1 MKTLARWNPFR
12 ELAPF
17 ATFPDMETFFGELP
31 FRPVVRGYEPVPT
44 MPIDIVE
51 GATLYTA
58 KVEMPGMK
66 KEDIAVSIDGNTVT
80 ITAEAK
86 HEKEVN
92 DNEKLLRNERY
103 YGSLYR
109 MFSLPVAV
117 DPAKAEASYDAGV
130 LTLVLPKAPGAVAR
144 QLPVH

>member
-1 MKTLARWNPFR
+1 MKTLARWNPLR

-17 ATFPDMETFFGELP
+17 ATFPDMETFFGEFP
-31 FRPVVRGYEPVPT
+31 FRPMVRGYEPVPA

-51 GATLYTA
+51 APTVYTA
-58 KVEMPGMK
+58 RVEIPGLK

-80 ITAEAK
+80 ITAEAVR
-86 HEKEVN
+86 ENVV

-103 YGSLYR
+103 FGSLYR
-109 MFSLPVAV
+109 MFTLPVEV

-130 LTLVLPKAPGAVAR
+130 LTLVLPKAPSTVAR
-144 QLPVH
+144 TLPVH

>member
-17 ATFPDMETFFGELP
+17 ATFPEMETFFGEFP
-31 FRPVVRGYEPVPT
+31 FRPIVRGYEPVPT

-51 GATLYTA
+51 APAVYTA
-58 KVEMPGMK
+58 KVEIPGMK

-80 ITAEAK
+80 ITAEA
-86 HEKEVN
+86 VRDN
-92 DNEKLLRNERY
+92 VVDNEKMLRNERY

-109 MFSLPVAV
+109 MFTLPVEV

-130 LTLVLPKAPGAVAR
+130 LTLVLPKAPGTVAR
-144 QLPVH
+144 NLPVH